1 MLYSDGKELGAPES
15 SSGEV
20 DAVGKWFYDADT
32 DRIWYFFGNSNTN
45 PNNKLMEAGEDYS
58 TLITR
63 TIKNASRY
71 FDSRVDAGLPRDQ
84 WKDKEGNF
92 DYLVI
97 RTTAL
102 IAAYMLI
109 NSKQPGSDLALTFLN
124 EVNFN
129 IEQINTGKSK
139 LNYQV
144 SSDSSSGILRE
155 VLAPQAANGLHIV
168 DTRGNYNGVYDCLKI
183 KVTTTAGV
191 IGTAKFSVW
200 AKGADSLKSNQIVT
214 DTIINGQYQSI
225 GNGLQIRF
233 QGKNSTSA
241 ATINDE
247 WELECWGVYESFD
260 GSPGN
265 SGNTRIT
272 RR

>member
-1 MLYSDGKELGAPES
+1 MAISNTYCTHRDLKDIYPNVDEYDVKTPIFGWEIDDNYGYAYNTGLVTMLYSDGKELGAPES

-139 LNYQV
+139 LNHQV
-144 SSDSSSGILRE
+144 Y
-155 VLAPQAANGLHIV
+155 PF
-168 DTRGNYNGVYDCLKI
+168 YDCEEDRI
-183 KVTTTAGV
+183 
-191 IGTAKFSVW
+191 SV
-200 AKGADSLKSNQIVT
+200 
-214 DTIINGQYQSI
+214 
-225 GNGLQIRF
+225 
-233 QGKNSTSA
+233 
-241 ATINDE
+241 
-247 WELECWGVYESFD
+247 
-260 GSPGN
+260 
-265 SGNTRIT
+265 SGNVLINTMKLL
-272 RR
+272 